1 MTSDSMKRVTSALAR
16 HGVDVQVEEMPGST
30 RTAQDAADAVGC
42 EVGQIAKSLVF
53 ATDDGELVL
62 AVTSGSNRVDTQRL
76 ADLVGEPVAMANPNV
91 VRDTTGFAI
100 GGVPP
105 VGLAAPVK
113 VFVDEDLLQ
122 HRTIWAAAGTPRS
135 VFAIDPAR
143 LVEIT
148 GGRVADF
155 VER

>member
-1 MTSDSMKRVTSALAR
+1 
-16 HGVDVQVEEMPGST
+16 MPGST

-42 EVGQIAKSLVF
+42 EVAQIAKSLVF

-62 AVTSGSNRVDTQRL
+62 AITSGSNRVDIQRL
-76 ADLVGEPVAMANPNV
+76 ADLVGEPVGMANPNA
-91 VRDTTGFAI
+91 VREQTGFAI

-105 VGLAAPVK
+105 VGLAAPVE
-113 VFVDEDLLQ
+113 VFVDEDLLR
-122 HRTIWAAAGTPRS
+122 HETIWAAAGTPRS